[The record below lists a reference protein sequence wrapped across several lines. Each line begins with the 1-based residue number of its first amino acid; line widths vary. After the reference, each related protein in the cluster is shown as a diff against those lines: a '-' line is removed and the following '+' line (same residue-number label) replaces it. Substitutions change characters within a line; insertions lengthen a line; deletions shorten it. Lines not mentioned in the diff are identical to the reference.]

1 MIGKS
6 VIKVDLSSY
15 TELALPCYLLLL
27 LLLLLLLM
35 LVLFI
40 IFATIIGDTA

>member
-6 VIKVDLSSY
+6 VIKGDLSSY
-15 TELALPCYLLLL
+15 TELVLSCYLLQLLLL
-27 LLLLLLLM
+27 LLLL